1 MKNKKSAGFIYTQK
15 IINDTEKYLFILS
28 YAVLFLLIAFL
39 FNSPSEIL
47 QGLKNIILSPS
58 TLITDY
64 MRVGNVGAAFFNSG
78 IMMLTVIVTA
88 YVNKVHMNGS
98 LIAVILTMGGFAL
111 FGKNL
116 YNSFSIIAGVYLY
129 TFLKKKKF
137 SKYIVIS
144 FFGTSLSPLVSL
156 ITFGLM
162 ENVWM
167 GVLMGNAAGLL
178 VGIILPPLAGHF
190 VTFHKGFSLYNIG
203 FTCGVIGTLFM
214 SIIRA
219 FGKDSFVEINV
230 LEGKN
235 LELGILFISIFLM
248 FMGVG
253 FFLNGKSFRN
263 YTQIF
268 RHSGRLVEDFVI
280 LDGFPIVLINMGVLG
295 LSMVGCVLLVQGQLN
310 GATLGGILTVV
321 GFGAFGKHP
330 KNVLPIVLGVFLAAV
345 LQVWQINSTSVIL
358 ATLFGT
364 TLAPIA
370 GKFGWKAGVVA
381 GFLHLTIVMNIGEL
395 HGGTNLYNNGFS
407 GGLVAAILVPILET
421 FRKEEE

>member
-1 MKNKKSAGFIYTQK
+1 
-15 IINDTEKYLFILS
+15 
-28 YAVLFLLIAFL
+28 
-39 FNSPSEIL
+39 
-47 QGLKNIILSPS
+47 
-58 TLITDY
+58 
-64 MRVGNVGAAFFNSG
+64 
-78 IMMLTVIVTA
+78 
-88 YVNKVHMNGS
+88 MNGS

-421 FRKEEE
+421 FRKEAE